1 MVQTKTDSAFTL
13 VRKVRADSLKLLVFM
28 SSVSASFGNR
38 GQSDYGA
45 ANGVL
50 NGIAMLV
57 AARWNTRV
65 CAINWGPWDKT
76 GMVTEEVKRQFATRG
91 IQVIPLAAGVEA
103 LAREIASEDVST
115 PVVVIGGGPWAAE
128 ALPSQELETIA

>member
-1 MVQTKTDSAFTL
+1 
-13 VRKVRADSLKLLVFM
+13 M

-38 GQSDYGA
+38 GQADYGA

-50 NGIAMLV
+50 NAIAMLV
-57 AARWNTRV
+57 AARWPARV
-65 CAINWGPWDKT
+65 CAINWGPWDKA

-103 LAREIASEDVST
+103 LAREIASDDGAD
-115 PVVVIGGGPWAAE
+115 PVAVIGGGPWASA
-128 ALPSQELETIA
+128 AVSAQEMETIA